1 MEVVK
6 MAIIV
11 DSSFLPRTER
21 NKMIALRRITEEE
34 LNNLV
39 LELSSKAEG
48 YIKVYTF
55 GKLDKIPD
63 EIVREV
69 KQLYIG
75 WKLYA
80 EIEYEQESKDKK
92 DSMIELLE
100 VMKDNILQ
108 EIKSGKDINED
119 KDVIRAKGIKFS

>member
-1 MEVVK
+1 
-6 MAIIV
+6 MAIVV
-11 DSSFLPRTER
+11 DSSFIPRTER
-21 NKMIALRRITEEE
+21 NKLIALRHTTEEDFDS
-34 LNNLV
+34 LV
-39 LELSSKAEG
+39 LELSDKAEG

-80 EIEYEQESKDKK
+80 EIEYEQESKDKY